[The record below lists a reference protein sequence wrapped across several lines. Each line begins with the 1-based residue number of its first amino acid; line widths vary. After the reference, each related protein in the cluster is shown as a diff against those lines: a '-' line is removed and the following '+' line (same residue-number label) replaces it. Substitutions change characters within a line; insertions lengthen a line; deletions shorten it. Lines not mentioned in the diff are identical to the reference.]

1 MKRNGFAVIVLACG
15 ALAGAQTTRPTTRP
29 SSSPDGDMKFMTSD
43 QVFDQMLKP
52 APSPTRQLPPMPEQA
67 APGEKVASPSVKPG
81 APQVPVIR
89 EGTYII
95 DRLGRLTKTDK
106 GEFEFTFESDGKTMH
121 DPPMLLLP
129 NLKLAQLE
137 DAVTSQARDL
147 KVRVTG
153 RVTEYRGRNYLLL
166 DMVIVPPDVTQ
177 QF

>member
-1 MKRNGFAVIVLACG
+1 MKRIAFALILVFCASLA
-15 ALAGAQTTRPTTRP
+15 AAQTTRPATRP
-29 SSSPDGDMKFMTSD
+29 SSDDMKFMSAD

-52 APSPTRQLPPMPEQA
+52 APNPSRPLPPMPERSSQDQNRGSTA
-67 APGEKVASPSVKPG
+67 VKPG
-81 APQVPVIR
+81 APNLPLVR

-106 GEFEFTFESDGKTMH
+106 GEFEFTFESDGKALH

-166 DMVIVPPDVTQ
+166 DMVIVPPDITQ

>member
-1 MKRNGFAVIVLACG
+1 MKRAAFALILVMWAS
-15 ALAGAQTTRPTTRP
+15 AASAQTTRPTTRP
-29 SSSPDGDMKFMTSD
+29 AAEGDMRFMSAD

-52 APSPTRQLPPMPEQA
+52 ATMPSRQLPGRPEPGPREQNLGSA
-67 APGEKVASPSVKPG
+67 AVKPG
-81 APQVPVIR
+81 APNIPLVR

-106 GEFEFTFESDGKTMH
+106 GEFEFTFESDGKSLR

-147 KVRVTG
+147 KVRITG

-166 DMVIVPPDVTQ
+166 DMIIVPPDVSQ

>member
-1 MKRNGFAVIVLACG
+1 MKRLAIG
-15 ALAGAQTTRPTTRP
+15 LIMAIRTSAAAGQTTRPTTGP
-29 SSSPDGDMKFMTSD
+29 SNDDMKFMSSD
-43 QVFDQMLKP
+43 QVFDQMLRP
-52 APSPTRQLPPMPEQA
+52 ATNPSRQLPPAERQPPEANQA
-67 APGEKVASPSVKPG
+67 AGSVKPG
-81 APQVPVIR
+81 APSTPLIR

-106 GEFEFTFESDGKTMH
+106 GQFEFTFESDGKSLH

-166 DMVIVPPDVTQ
+166 DMVIVPPDVSQ